1 MSSGHPTT
9 NGGRTTLP
17 ERIKGVKRLRFSRP
31 KTVIAVA
38 SVVIVAA
45 VVALGAAAATTQKR
59 DNVTIT
65 WMMFETSNLPLSY
78 WQDIVNRFEAKNPGI
93 TVKLLPSPTTDRDA
107 YAKQL
112 LASGQFP
119 DVLQSITLQ
128 DYTSQGLLYAW
139 TPAEQKTWN
148 VLFPTAGE
156 LGGKQ
161 YDIPNSS
168 QVIPLIYYNKSVF
181 AKLHLKPPTT
191 WAQFLT
197 ICQKIKASG
206 ETPIAIG
213 GSQDTW
219 TSWIF
224 LGGMFST
231 DVLGQNPNW
240 IVQRKANKV
249 HFTDPLVARVFNAW
263 AQLYKN
269 GYFNKDALSLNYAGM
284 QQEFLDGREA
294 MYPMGTWAASATA
307 VGAAKFGVGV
317 FRLPPFSGPP
327 VQAVFTNGGAVVSAK
342 SAHLAAAK
350 KLAEFWSLD
359 PATNQTLAKNDAGL
373 IATKGFKQPTGLP
386 PVFYQTAALYNQ
398 KSTPQHPVKA
408 VDVMFFNNGDRA
420 SEPGMDAFYASAAQN
435 ILLGHSVQAQLK
447 FLDQQWNKAEKNNP

>member
-1 MSSGHPTT
+1 MVEVHARLKSK
-9 NGGRTTLP
+9 R
-17 ERIKGVKRLRFSRP
+17 VKLA
-31 KTVIAVA
+31 VLAGALIAVGTL
-38 SVVIVAA
+38 A
-45 VVALGAAAATTQKR
+45 VSAAAAPRQHR
-59 DNVTIT
+59 DTVTIT
-65 WMMFETSNLPLSY
+65 WMMFETPNLPLSY
-78 WQDIVNRFEAKNPGI
+78 WQDIVNRFEAANPGI
-93 TVKLLPSPTTDRDA
+93 NVQLLPSPTTDRDA

-139 TPAEQKTWN
+139 TPADQASWN
-148 VLFPTAGE
+148 VLFPHAGQ
-156 LGGKQ
+156 LAGKQ

-181 AKLHLKPPTT
+181 TKLHLKIPST
-191 WAQFLT
+191 WAQFLQ
-197 ICQKIKASG
+197 ICAKIKANG

-219 TSWIF
+219 ASWIF

-231 DVLGQNPNW
+231 DVLGQDPNW
-240 IVQRKANKV
+240 ILERKQNKV
-249 HFTDPLVARVFNAW
+249 HFTDPLVAKTFNAW
-263 AQLYKN
+263 AQLAKA
-269 GYFNKDALSLNYAGM
+269 GYFNKDALSLNYAAL
-284 QQEFLDGREA
+284 QQEFLDGKEA

-342 SAHLAAAK
+342 SAHLDAAK

-359 PATNQTLAKNDAGL
+359 PQTNATLAKNDAGL
-373 IATKGFKQPTGLP
+373 IATKGFKQPSGLP
-386 PVFYQTAALYNQ
+386 AVFYQTAALYQQ
-398 KSTPQHPVKA
+398 KATKAHPLKN

-420 SEPGMDAFYASAAQN
+420 SVAGMDTYYAIAAQN
-435 ILLGHSVQAQLK
+435 IILGHSVQSQLK
-447 FLDQQWNKAEKNNP
+447 YLDAQWTKAAQTSK

>member
-1 MSSGHPTT
+1 MKHWA
-9 NGGRTTLP
+9 
-17 ERIKGVKRLRFSRP
+17 SRRRSRVLAIVFA
-31 KTVIAVA
+31 VIA
-38 SVVIVAA
+38 AA
-45 VVALGAAAATTQKR
+45 VVALSATAATTR
-59 DNVTIT
+59 HHDNVTIN

-78 WQDIVNRFEAKNPGI
+78 WQDIVNRFEAANPGI

-139 TPAEQKTWN
+139 TPAEQKSWN
-148 VLFPTAGE
+148 VLFPHAGQ
-156 LGGKQ
+156 LSGKQ
-161 YDIPNSS
+161 YSIPNNS

-191 WAQFLT
+191 WAQFVA
-197 ICQKIKASG
+197 ICAKIKASG

-224 LGGMFST
+224 LGGMFSA
-231 DVLGQNPNW
+231 DVLGKNPNW
-240 IVQRKANKV
+240 ILQRKQNKV
-249 HFTDPLVARVFNAW
+249 HFTDPLVAHTFNKW
-263 AQLYKN
+263 AALFKA

-317 FRLPPFSGPP
+317 FRLPTDNGTA
-327 VQAVFTNGGAVVSAK
+327 VQGVFTNGGAVVSAK

-386 PVFYQTAALYNQ
+386 SVFYQTAALYQQ
-398 KSTPQHPVKA
+398 KSTKKHPVKS

-435 ILLGHSVQAQLK
+435 ILLGRSVQSQLK
-447 FLDQQWNKAEKNNP
+447 FLDTQWNKAEKANP

>member
-1 MSSGHPTT
+1 M
-9 NGGRTTLP
+9 
-17 ERIKGVKRLRFSRP
+17 KGQTPRRRRHLLAIVL
-31 KTVIAVA
+31 VVVA
-38 SVVIVAA
+38 AA
-45 VVALGAAAATTQKR
+45 VVALSATAATTRHR
-59 DNVTIT
+59 DNVSIT

-78 WQDIVNRFEAKNPGI
+78 WQDIVTRFEAANPGI

-139 TPAEQKTWN
+139 TPAEQKSWN
-148 VLFPTAGE
+148 VLFPHAGE

-168 QVIPLIYYNKSVF
+168 QVIPLIYYNKSIF
-181 AKLHLKPPTT
+181 AKLHLKTPTT
-191 WAQFLT
+191 WAQFVAV
-197 ICQKIKASG
+197 CAKIKASG

-224 LGGMFST
+224 LGGMFSA
-231 DVLGQNPNW
+231 DVLGKDPNW
-240 IVQRKANKV
+240 ILQRKANKV
-249 HFTDPLVARVFNAW
+249 HFTDPLVAHTFNKW
-263 AQLYKN
+263 AALAKA
-269 GYFNKDALSLNYAGM
+269 GDFNKDALSLNYAGM
-284 QQEFLDGREA
+284 QQEFLDGKEA

-307 VGAAKFGVGV
+307 VGAAPFGVGV
-317 FRLPPFSGPP
+317 FRLPTDNGVA
-327 VQAVFTNGGAVVSAK
+327 VQGVFTNGGAVVN
-342 SAHLAAAK
+342 AHSPNLAAGK

-359 PATNQTLAKNDAGL
+359 PAANATLAKNDAGL
-373 IATKGFKQPTGLP
+373 IATKGFKQPAGLP
-386 PVFYQTAALYNQ
+386 SVFYQTAALYNQ
-398 KSTPQHPVKA
+398 QSTKKHPVKS

-435 ILLGHSVQAQLK
+435 ILLGHSVQSQLK
-447 FLDQQWNKAEKNNP
+447 FLDKQWNKAEKSNP

>member
-1 MSSGHPTT
+1 MTFGTP
-9 NGGRTTLP
+9 NAYGGRRSP
-17 ERIKGVKRLRFSRP
+17 ERTARVKRHSSRRR
-31 KTVIAVA
+31 KYVVATVALLIAA
-38 SVVIVAA
+38 SVAT
-45 VVALGAAAATTQKR
+45 LGATTAATAGER

-139 TPAEQKTWN
+139 TAAEQKKWN
-148 VLFPTAGE
+148 VLFPHAGQ
-156 LGGKQ
+156 LNGKQ

-168 QVIPLIYYNKSVF
+168 QVIPLMYYNKSIF
-181 AKLHLKPPTT
+181 AKLHLKVPTT
-191 WAQFLT
+191 WAQFLAV
-197 ICQKIKASG
+197 CAKIKASG
-206 ETPIAIG
+206 ETPITIG

-219 TSWIF
+219 GSWIF

-240 IVQRKANKV
+240 ILQRKQNKV
-249 HFTDPLVARVFNAW
+249 HFTDPLVAKVFNAW
-263 AQLYKN
+263 AALAKA
-269 GYFNKDALSLNYAGM
+269 GYFNKDALSINYATM
-284 QQEFLDGREA
+284 QQEFLDGKEA

-307 VGAAKFGVGV
+307 VGAGKFGVGV
-317 FRLPPFSGPP
+317 FRIPPFSGPP

-342 SAHLAAAK
+342 SAHLDAAK
-350 KLAEFWSLD
+350 KLAAFWSLD
-359 PATNQTLAKNDAGL
+359 PQTNATLAKNDAGL
-373 IATKGFKQPTGLP
+373 IATKGFKQPSGLP
-386 PVFYQTAALYNQ
+386 SVFYKTAALYQQNSTKRHPL
-398 KSTPQHPVKA
+398 KS

-420 SEPGMDAFYASAAQN
+420 SVPGMDTFYAQAAQN
-435 ILLGHSVQAQLK
+435 IILGHSVKSQLK
-447 FLDQQWNKAEKNNP
+447 FLDTQWNKAAKGA

>member
-1 MSSGHPTT
+1 MTRVTSRR
-9 NGGRTTLP
+9 GR
-17 ERIKGVKRLRFSRP
+17 RI
-31 KTVIAVA
+31 AM
-38 SVVIVAA
+38 IVAA
-45 VVALGAAAATTQKR
+45 FVALSVPAATGTAATSRHR
-59 DNVTIT
+59 DSVNIT
-65 WMMFETSNLPLSY
+65 WMMFTTPNLPMSY
-78 WQDIVNRFEAKNPGI
+78 WQDVVNRFEAANPGI
-93 TVKLLPSPTTDRDA
+93 TVTLLPSPTTDRDA

-139 TPAEQKTWN
+139 SPAEEASWN
-148 VLFPTAGE
+148 VLFPHAGQ
-156 LGGKQ
+156 LSGKQ

-168 QVIPLIYYNKSVF
+168 QVIPLIYYNKSIF
-181 AKLHLKPPTT
+181 AKLHLKIPTT
-191 WAQFLT
+191 WAQFVA
-197 ICQKIKASG
+197 ICKAIKASG

-219 TSWIF
+219 ASWIF

-231 DVLGQNPNW
+231 NVLGTDPNW
-240 IVQRKANKV
+240 ILERKANKV
-249 HFTDPLVARVFNAW
+249 HFTDPLVAHTFNEW
-263 AQLYKN
+263 AALAKA

-284 QQEFLDGREA
+284 QQEFLDGKEA

-307 VGAAKFGVGV
+307 VGAATFGVGV
-317 FRLPPFSGPP
+317 FRLPADDGSA

-342 SAHLAAAK
+342 SAHLDAAK

-359 PATNQTLAKNDAGL
+359 PQTNTTLAKNDAGL
-373 IATKGFKQPTGLP
+373 IATKGFKQPSGLP

-398 KSTPQHPVKA
+398 QGTKQHPIKH

-420 SEPGMDAFYASAAQN
+420 SVAGMDTFYAQAAQN
-435 ILLGHSVQAQLK
+435 ILLGHSVQSQLK
-447 FLDQQWNKAEKNNP
+447 FLDQQWNKAAATR

>member
-1 MSSGHPTT
+1 V
-9 NGGRTTLP
+9 
-17 ERIKGVKRLRFSRP
+17 KGQTPRRRRLLAI
-31 KTVIAVA
+31 VLVVVA
-38 SVVIVAA
+38 AA
-45 VVALGAAAATTQKR
+45 VVAMSATAATTRHR
-59 DNVTIT
+59 DNVSIT

-78 WQDIVNRFEAKNPGI
+78 WQDIVTRFEAANPGI

-139 TPAEQKTWN
+139 TPAEQKSWN
-148 VLFPTAGE
+148 VLFPHAGQ

-161 YDIPNSS
+161 YDIPNNS
-168 QVIPLIYYNKSVF
+168 QVIPLIYYNKSIF
-181 AKLHLKPPTT
+181 AKLHLKTPTT
-191 WAQFLT
+191 WAQFVAV
-197 ICQKIKASG
+197 CAKIKASG

-224 LGGMFST
+224 LGGMFSA
-231 DVLGQNPNW
+231 DVLGTNPNW

-249 HFTDPLVARVFNAW
+249 HFTDPLVAHTFTKW
-263 AQLYKN
+263 AALAKA

-284 QQEFLDGREA
+284 QQEFLDGKEA

-307 VGAAKFGVGV
+307 VGAAPFGVGV
-317 FRLPPFSGPP
+317 FRLPTDNGVA
-327 VQAVFTNGGAVVSAK
+327 VQGVFTNGGAVVN
-342 SAHLAAAK
+342 AHSPNIAAAK

-359 PATNQTLAKNDAGL
+359 PAANATLAKNDAGL
-373 IATKGFKQPTGLP
+373 IATKGFKQPAGLP
-386 PVFYQTAALYNQ
+386 SVFYQTAALYNQ
-398 KSTPQHPVKA
+398 QSTKKHPVKS

-435 ILLGHSVQAQLK
+435 ILLGHSVQSQLK
-447 FLDQQWNKAEKNNP
+447 FLDQQWNKAEKSNP

>member
-1 MSSGHPTT
+1 VKARNEKGDSMRHITR
-9 NGGRTTLP
+9 GR
-17 ERIKGVKRLRFSRP
+17 RI
-31 KTVIAVA
+31 AA
-38 SVVIVAA
+38 VVIVLA
-45 VVALGAAAATTQKR
+45 ALGASALTATAATNRHR
-59 DNVTIT
+59 DTVNIT

-93 TVKLLPSPTTDRDA
+93 TVTLLPSPTTDRDA

-139 TPAEQKTWN
+139 TPAEQASWN
-148 VLFPTAGE
+148 VLFPHAGQ

-168 QVIPLIYYNKSVF
+168 QVIPLVYYNKSIF
-181 AKLHLKPPTT
+181 AKLHLKIPKT
-191 WAQFLT
+191 WAQFLAV
-197 ICQKIKASG
+197 CKAIKASG

-224 LGGMFST
+224 LGGMFSA
-231 DVLGQNPNW
+231 DVLGKDPNW
-240 IVQRKANKV
+240 ILQRKANKV
-249 HFTDPLVARVFNAW
+249 HFTDPLVAHTFNEW
-263 AQLYKN
+263 AALAKA

-284 QQEFLDGREA
+284 QQEFLDGKEA

-307 VGAAKFGVGV
+307 VGGAPFGVGV
-317 FRLPPFSGPP
+317 FRLPTDNGMA
-327 VQAVFTNGGAVVSAK
+327 VQGVFTNGGAVVSAK
-342 SAHLAAAK
+342 SAHLDAAK

-359 PATNQTLAKNDAGL
+359 PQTNSTLAKNDAGL
-373 IATKGFKQPTGLP
+373 IATRGFTQPAGLP

-398 KSTPQHPVKA
+398 KSTKQHPVKS

-420 SEPGMDAFYASAAQN
+420 SVPGMDTFYAIAAQN
-435 ILLGHSVQAQLK
+435 IILGHSVQSQLK
-447 FLDQQWNKAEKNNP
+447 FLDAQWDKAAKTP

>member
-1 MSSGHPTT
+1 
-9 NGGRTTLP
+9 
-17 ERIKGVKRLRFSRP
+17 
-31 KTVIAVA
+31 
-38 SVVIVAA
+38 
-45 VVALGAAAATTQKR
+45 
-59 DNVTIT
+59 VTIT
-65 WMMFETSNLPLSY
+65 WMMFETPNLPLSY
-78 WQDIVNRFEAKNPGI
+78 WQDIVNRFEAANPGI
-93 TVKLLPSPTTDRDA
+93 NVQLLPSPTTDRDA

-139 TPAEQKTWN
+139 TPADQASWN
-148 VLFPTAGE
+148 VLFPHAGQ
-156 LGGKQ
+156 LAGKQ

-181 AKLHLKPPTT
+181 AKLHLKIPTT
-191 WAQFLT
+191 WAQFLQ
-197 ICQKIKASG
+197 ICAKIKASG

-219 TSWIF
+219 ASWIF

-231 DVLGQNPNW
+231 DVLGQDPNW
-240 IVQRKANKV
+240 ILERKQNKV
-249 HFTDPLVARVFNAW
+249 HFTDPLVAKTFNAW
-263 AQLYKN
+263 AQLAKA
-269 GYFNKDALSLNYAGM
+269 GYFNKDALSLNYAAL
-284 QQEFLDGREA
+284 QQEFLDGKEA

-342 SAHLAAAK
+342 SAHLDAAK

-359 PATNQTLAKNDAGL
+359 PQTNATLAKNDAGL
-373 IATKGFKQPTGLP
+373 IATKGFKQPSGLP
-386 PVFYQTAALYNQ
+386 GVFYQTAALYQQ
-398 KSTPQHPVKA
+398 KTTKAHPLKN

-420 SEPGMDAFYASAAQN
+420 SVAGMDTYYAIAAQN
-435 ILLGHSVQAQLK
+435 IILGHSVQSQLK
-447 FLDQQWNKAEKNNP
+447 YLDAQWNKAAQTSK